1 MQPEGLCEQPKENG
15 KGNGEKTERVDAGKE
30 ENRTRAEK
38 NGEDQGEYE
47 RKQKSGA
54 QTD

>member
-1 MQPEGLCEQPKENG
+1 MQPEDLCEQPKENG
-15 KGNGEKTERVDAGKE
+15 KRNGEKTKRVDAGKE
-30 ENRTRAEK
+30 ENGTRAKK
-38 NGEDQGEYE
+38 NGEDQGEHE